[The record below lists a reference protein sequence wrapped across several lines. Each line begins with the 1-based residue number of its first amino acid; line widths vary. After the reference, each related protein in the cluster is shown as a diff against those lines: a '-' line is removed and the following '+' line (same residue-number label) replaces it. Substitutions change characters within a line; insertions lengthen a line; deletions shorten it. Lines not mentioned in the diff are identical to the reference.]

1 MEDPDNDDLLE
12 LLDEEEA
19 LIKRQKAQE
28 AKDYEMAMKLNRD
41 DNGFEDYEEEK
52 EDLETRRLIE
62 QI

>member
-28 AKDYEMAMKLNRD
+28 AKDYEMAMKLNGD
-41 DNGFEDYEEEK
+41 DNGLEDYEEEK